1 MRHVLA
7 ALVLPAVILAVAP
20 APASAT
26 PLMFTPQ
33 AAGTICR
40 QAVAAAERS
49 TGIPAQLLAAIA
61 RVESGRR
68 DPVTGRMAPWPWT
81 INAEGVGHFY
91 DTEAQ
96 AIAAVR
102 DLQARG
108 VRSIDVGCMQVNLMH
123 HPDAFA
129 SLEQA
134 FDPFSNA
141 AYAAR
146 FLSQLKAQ
154 TGNWEQAAAAYHSQ
168 TPEIGADYQ
177 RQVMAVWPEEIQA
190 ASANPAPGLLAGGR
204 LFPPGPGAVMLSN
217 GADRARIIPLQPL
230 PGGSLPPT
238 RGLAAYRRAP
248 IALAS
253 RISIRPGS

>member
-1 MRHVLA
+1 MRRVLA
-7 ALVLPAVILAVAP
+7 ALVLPAVMGAVMP

-26 PLMFTPQ
+26 PLSFMSQ

-49 TGIPAQLLAAIA
+49 AGIPAQLLAAIA

-68 DPVTGRMAPWPWT
+68 DPVTGRMGPWPWT
-81 INAEGVGHFY
+81 INAEGIGHFY
-91 DTEAQ
+91 ETEAE

-108 VRSIDVGCMQVNLMH
+108 VHSIDVGCMQVNLMH
-123 HPDAFA
+123 HPDAFG

-134 FDPFSNA
+134 FDPFANA

-177 RQVMAVWPEEIQA
+177 RQVMAVWPEEIEA
-190 ASANPAPGLLAGGR
+190 AAANPPSGMLTGGR
-204 LFPPGPGAVMLSN
+204 FFPPGPGAIMLSN
-217 GADRARIIPLQPL
+217 GADRARIIPLQPVA
-230 PGGSLPPT
+230 GGSLPPA

-248 IALAS
+248 ISLAARMPARS
-253 RISIRPGS
+253 GS